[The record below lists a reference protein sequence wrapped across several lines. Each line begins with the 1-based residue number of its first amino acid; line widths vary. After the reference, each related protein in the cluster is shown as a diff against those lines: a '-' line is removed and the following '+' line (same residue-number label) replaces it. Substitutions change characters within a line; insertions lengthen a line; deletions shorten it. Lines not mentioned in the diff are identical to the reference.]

1 MKNSS
6 AAPKNMSQRSGK
18 LLAAVPQQSVAKK
31 DASTGMEENK
41 LQDQMVQ
48 VDLDD
53 ILAQERALAAKNCQ
67 SVGTQTENCGDNSLL
82 NCSKVDLNTGESA
95 ADKKNPPQEAA
106 VDMEFG
112 KEALLQPKRPAASG
126 LIKSLPQHRV
136 VDSLGR
142 KCDKNKASH
151 SVR

>member
-1 MKNSS
+1 MKNPS
-6 AAPKNMSQRSGK
+6 AAPKNISQRSGK

-67 SVGTQTENCGDNSLL
+67 SVGIQTENNGNILL
-82 NCSKVDLNTGESA
+82 LKPSKVDLNTAQVPENE
-95 ADKKNPPQEAA
+95 NPPQKAA
-106 VDMEFG
+106 VDMEFRR
-112 KEALLQPKRPAASG
+112 EALPQPKRPSASG
-126 LIKSLPQHRV
+126 LVKSLPDHKDV
-136 VDSLGR
+136 NSLDK
-142 KCDKNKASH
+142 KCDKNKASQ
-151 SVR
+151 SMR